1 MRESN
6 SIEIK
11 KACAYIRYSSD
22 NQRDES
28 LEAQMR
34 AINEFGN
41 SKGYEIVRVYE
52 DKAKSATTDKRPQF
66 LQMIKDAEKELF
78 DVVIVH
84 KLDRFS
90 RNKYDSAL
98 YKRKLKQYGIKLISV
113 TEQLDDSPESV
124 ILESVIEGMAEY
136 YSKNLA
142 RETMKGLKEN
152 AYKCKHTGGL
162 APLGY
167 DVTPDKKYAI
177 NEREAESVK
186 LIFDMYISGYTQGD
200 MVNELN
206 SRGFKT
212 KIGTMFKSNSI
223 HSILTNEKY
232 TGVYIYNKSSKK
244 DVFGRRN
251 SHAYKDESEI
261 IKIEGGMP
269 QIISKETFLKAQE
282 VLKAR
287 KRSPG
292 VNKAKESYLL
302 SGIIR
307 CGCCGKAYQGNRRKA
322 KNKPRYVSY
331 RCSYRKITSSKVCDN
346 KEIRKEYIEEYVLSE
361 LERKIFSDEA
371 ISYLVKGINENIQKQ
386 NKIDE
391 EKKEVFTKEL
401 KEIDKQIGNIVA
413 AIANGFMQE
422 EFKTKM
428 DELKKRKLDL
438 EYELVRFKSSE
449 LTQIVTEESVRNLL
463 KDFRGYVTSR
473 NIPECKKFIQ
483 DFVKEVVVYKEHIE
497 VIFNVSFSLFKNS
510 GGVEVISKVKR
521 YELFEKYSESFY
533 IKVG

>member
-1 MRESN
+1 MRES
-6 SIEIK
+6 SFVEIK
-11 KACAYIRYSSD
+11 KACAYIRYSSE

-34 AINEFGN
+34 AIKEFAN

-167 DVTPDKKYAI
+167 DITSDKKYAI

-186 LIFDMYISGYTQGD
+186 LIFDMYISGYTQAQ

-206 SRGFKT
+206 ARGFKT
-212 KIGTMFKSNSI
+212 KVGSMFKSNSI

-232 TGVYIYNKSSKK
+232 TGVYIYNKSAKK

-251 SHAYKDESEI
+251 SHSYKDESEI

-269 QIISKETFLKAQE
+269 QIISKEIFLKAQE
-282 VLKAR
+282 VLKSR
-287 KRSPG
+287 KRAPG

-371 ISYLVKGINENIQKQ
+371 IVYLVEGINKNIQKQ
-386 NKIDE
+386 NRVDND
-391 EKKEVFTKEL
+391 KKEVLVKEL
-401 KEIDKQIGNIVA
+401 KEIDNIVI
-413 AIANGFMQE
+413 AITNGFVQE
-422 EFKTKM
+422 EFKIKM
-428 DELKKRKLDL
+428 DELKGRKSDI
-438 EYELVRFKSSE
+438 EYKLIQFKSNE
-449 LTQIVTEESVRNLL
+449 LTQIVTEESVRDLL

-497 VIFNVSFSLFKNS
+497 VIFNVSFSLLKKND
-510 GGVEVISKVKR
+510 GIELVSKVKR
-521 YELFEKYSESFY
+521 YDLFERYSESFY
-533 IKVG
+533 IKIS